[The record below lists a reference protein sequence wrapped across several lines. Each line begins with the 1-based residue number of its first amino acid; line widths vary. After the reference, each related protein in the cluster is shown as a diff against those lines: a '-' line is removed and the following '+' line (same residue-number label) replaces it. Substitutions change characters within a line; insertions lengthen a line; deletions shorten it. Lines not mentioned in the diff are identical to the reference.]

1 MKIME
6 PKRALFQ
13 ILSSSLVVLFL
24 SLSCQHVDIKD
35 RPAETNKEELYLVGM
50 GPGDADLATFRAMDI
65 VQEAN
70 LIICSKSLKERFSS
84 VLNSKE
90 VVSPPDGV
98 WIWHGYGKKG
108 SDFQGKELEKFRASE
123 KAREQII
130 IKVRQAINEEK
141 TVAILDHA
149 DPLIY
154 GPWSWILEEFEDIS
168 PTVVPGLSS
177 FNAANAALK
186 KGVTSG
192 RLTKSV
198 ILTMPD
204 LPEMS
209 KKDTIEKL
217 ARHQATMVI
226 FMPTV
231 RNTKLKDLVAKLT
244 THYSPQTPIAL
255 VACAGYQEK
264 ERVIR
269 GTLENIVNKLGDQS
283 LPFEHLIYV
292 GDFLTH
298 EMKLEKGE

>member
-1 MKIME
+1 MNIME
-6 PKRALFQ
+6 RKRALFQ

-35 RPAETNKEELYLVGM
+35 RSAETNKEELCLVGM
-50 GPGDADLATFRAMDI
+50 GPGDPDLATLRAMDI
-65 VQEAN
+65 VHDAD
-70 LIICSKSLKERFSS
+70 LIVCSKSLKERFSS

-90 VVSPPDGV
+90 VVSPPESV

-108 SDFQGKELEKFRASE
+108 SDFQGEEFEKFRASE

-130 IKVRQAINEEK
+130 IKVRQTINDGK

-154 GPWSWILEEFEDIS
+154 GPWSWILEEFEGLS

-192 RLTKSV
+192 RHTKSV

-231 RNTKLKDLVAKLT
+231 RNTKLKDLVAKLS
-244 THYSPQTPIAL
+244 THYEAETPIAL
-255 VACAGYQEK
+255 VVSAGYQKK

-269 GTLENIVNKLGDQS
+269 GTLDNIVDKVGDKI

-292 GDFLTH
+292 GEFLTH
-298 EMKLEKGE
+298 EMKAEE

>member
-6 PKRALFQ
+6 RKRALFQ

-35 RPAETNKEELYLVGM
+35 RSAETNKEELCLVGM
-50 GPGDADLATFRAMDI
+50 GPGDPDLATFRAIDI
-65 VQEAN
+65 VQKAD
-70 LIICSKSLKERFSS
+70 LIICSRSLKERFSRDIKNKR
-84 VLNSKE
+84 VL
-90 VVSPPDGV
+90 SPPENV
-98 WIWHGYGKKG
+98 WIWHGYGKKVT
-108 SDFQGKELEKFRASE
+108 DFQGEEVEKFQASE
-123 KAREQII
+123 KARSQII
-130 IKVRQAINEEK
+130 TEVRRAIKNRK
-141 TVAILDHA
+141 RVAILDHA

-154 GPWSWILEEFEDIS
+154 GPWSWILEEFEDLS

-192 RLTKSV
+192 RRTKSV

-217 ARHQATMVI
+217 AGHQATMVI

-231 RNTKLKDLVAKLT
+231 RNTKLKDLVAKLS

-269 GTLENIVNKLGDQS
+269 GTLENIVNKLGNQS